1 MKKNLNTILIGC
13 AILFLIATQSFY
25 VVMQPE
31 QAIVL
36 QFGNPVRLIQTPG
49 LKFKVPFIQNVVFY
63 DKRLLNLEPPAQEVV
78 LKDKK
83 RLDVDTFSR
92 YKITE
97 PLTFY
102 KTVRTEYQA
111 QNRLKEIVNS
121 SARNVL
127 ATVTLLELLSEKRTE
142 IMKRISEAVKADAA
156 QIGVEVADVRIRR
169 ADLPIQVSQAINDR
183 MKTERIRE
191 AKGYRAD
198 GEKRAQEIRATADK
212 QATITVANAEKEA
225 QKIKG
230 EGDKKAT
237 EIWNNATSV
246 DPEFY
251 AFYRTLEAY
260 RNSFDEQTSVV
271 LAPEGEFFNYKNAIP
286 SENSTKARVN
296 VKNLINSVDR
306 ASLLITSKIK
316 SPIRCVFEDNT
327 IKISSTTSL
336 GAANDKVSASIDG
349 KRVEIGFNNAYLTDC
364 LKTVDVDEVNIELN
378 GPISPIII
386 RPLEGDSFIFLI
398 IPMRLKNENIG

>member
-271 LAPEGEFFNYKNAIP
+271 LAPEGEFFNYFGK
-286 SENSTKARVN
+286 
-296 VKNLINSVDR
+296 
-306 ASLLITSKIK
+306 SLK
-316 SPIRCVFEDNT
+316 
-327 IKISSTTSL
+327 
-336 GAANDKVSASIDG
+336 
-349 KRVEIGFNNAYLTDC
+349 
-364 LKTVDVDEVNIELN
+364 
-378 GPISPIII
+378 
-386 RPLEGDSFIFLI
+386 
-398 IPMRLKNENIG
+398 

>member
-1 MKKNLNTILIGC
+1 MKKNLSFILIG
-13 AILFLIATQSFY
+13 AAFLLVIAAQSFY
-25 VVMQPE
+25 IVQQPE

-36 QFGNPVRLIQTPG
+36 QFGHPVRLVQEPG
-49 LKFKVPFIQNVVFY
+49 LKIKLPFIQNVVFY

-92 YKITE
+92 YRITK

-102 KTVRTEYQA
+102 KTVRNEYQA
-111 QNRLKEIVNS
+111 QNRLQEIVNS

-127 ATVTLLELLSEKRTE
+127 ATVTLKELLSEKRTE
-142 IMKRISEAVKADAA
+142 IMQRISEAVKADAA
-156 QIGVEVADVRIRR
+156 QLGVEVADVRIRR

-198 GEKRAQEIRATADK
+198 GEKKAQEIRATADK
-212 QATITVANAEKEA
+212 QATITVATAEMEA

-237 EIWNNATSV
+237 EIWNNATKV

-251 AFYRTLEAY
+251 AFYRSLEAY
-260 RNSFDEQTSVV
+260 RNSFDSETSVII
-271 LAPEGEFFNYKNAIP
+271 APEGEFFNYF
-286 SENSTKARVN
+286 SQ
-296 VKNLINSVDR
+296 
-306 ASLLITSKIK
+306 SLK
-316 SPIRCVFEDNT
+316 
-327 IKISSTTSL
+327 
-336 GAANDKVSASIDG
+336 
-349 KRVEIGFNNAYLTDC
+349 
-364 LKTVDVDEVNIELN
+364 
-378 GPISPIII
+378 
-386 RPLEGDSFIFLI
+386 
-398 IPMRLKNENIG
+398 

>member
-1 MKKNLNTILIGC
+1 MKKNLNLIIFGVVFIFVL
-13 AILFLIATQSFY
+13 AMQSFY
-25 VVMQPE
+25 VVQQAE

-36 QFGNPVRLIQTPG
+36 QFGNPVRVVKDAG
-49 LKFKVPFIQNVVFY
+49 LKIKVPFIQKVVFY

-92 YKITE
+92 YRIVE

-102 KTVRTEYQA
+102 KTVRNEYQA

-127 ATVTLLELLSEKRTE
+127 ATVTLLELLSENRTE

-156 QIGVEVADVRIRR
+156 QLGVYVANVRIRR
-169 ADLPIQVSQAINDR
+169 ADLPIGISKAINER

-198 GEKRAQEIRATADK
+198 GEKTAQEIRAKADRE
-212 QATITVANAEKEA
+212 ATITVATAEKEA

-237 EIWNNATSV
+237 EIWTKATNI
-246 DPEFY
+246 DPNFY
-251 AFYRTLEAY
+251 SFYRSLEAY
-260 RNSFDEQTSVV
+260 RNSFDGETSLV
-271 LAPEGEFFNYKNAIP
+271 LAPEGEFFDYFAK
-286 SENSTKARVN
+286 
-296 VKNLINSVDR
+296 
-306 ASLLITSKIK
+306 SLK
-316 SPIRCVFEDNT
+316 
-327 IKISSTTSL
+327 
-336 GAANDKVSASIDG
+336 
-349 KRVEIGFNNAYLTDC
+349 
-364 LKTVDVDEVNIELN
+364 
-378 GPISPIII
+378 
-386 RPLEGDSFIFLI
+386 
-398 IPMRLKNENIG
+398 

>member
-1 MKKNLNTILIGC
+1 MKKNLHYILIG
-13 AILFLIATQSFY
+13 AALVLIIAAQSFY
-25 VVMQPE
+25 IVRQPE

-36 QFGNPVRLIQTPG
+36 QFGDPVRLVQEPG
-49 LKFKVPFIQNVVFY
+49 LKIKVPFIQNVVYY

-92 YKITE
+92 YRITE

-102 KTVRTEYQA
+102 KTVRNEYQA
-111 QNRLKEIVNS
+111 QNRLQEIVNS

-127 ATVTLLELLSEKRTE
+127 ATVTLKELLSEKRNE
-142 IMKRISEAVKADAA
+142 IMKRISQAVKADAA
-156 QIGVEVADVRIRR
+156 QLGVEVADVRIRR
-169 ADLPIQVSQAINDR
+169 ADLPVQVSQAINDR

-198 GEKRAQEIRATADK
+198 GEKAAQEIRATADK

-237 EIWNNATSV
+237 EIWNNATGA

-251 AFYRTLEAY
+251 SFYRSLEAY
-260 RNSFDEQTSVV
+260 RNSFDDETSMVI
-271 LAPEGEFFNYKNAIP
+271 APEGEFFKYFGK
-286 SENSTKARVN
+286 
-296 VKNLINSVDR
+296 
-306 ASLLITSKIK
+306 SLK
-316 SPIRCVFEDNT
+316 
-327 IKISSTTSL
+327 
-336 GAANDKVSASIDG
+336 
-349 KRVEIGFNNAYLTDC
+349 
-364 LKTVDVDEVNIELN
+364 
-378 GPISPIII
+378 
-386 RPLEGDSFIFLI
+386 
-398 IPMRLKNENIG
+398 

>member
-1 MKKNLNTILIGC
+1 MKKHLHIILIGLFV
-13 AILFLIATQSFY
+13 LFLVITQSFY

-36 QFGNPVRLIQTPG
+36 QFGNPVRLVQEPG
-49 LKFKVPFIQNVVFY
+49 LKFKIPFIQNVIFY

-92 YKITE
+92 YRITD

-102 KTVRTEYQA
+102 KTVRNEYQA
-111 QNRLKEIVNS
+111 QNRLQEIVNS

-127 ATVTLLELLSEKRTE
+127 ATVTLLELLSVKRNE
-142 IMKRISEAVKADAA
+142 IMKRISQAVKVDAM
-156 QIGVEVADVRIRR
+156 QLGVEVADVRIRR

-212 QATITVANAEKEA
+212 QATITVADAEKEA

-237 EIWNNATSV
+237 EIWNNATNV

-251 AFYRTLEAY
+251 AFYRSLEAY
-260 RNSFDEQTSVV
+260 RNSFDENTSVV
-271 LAPEGEFFNYKNAIP
+271 LAPEGEFFNYFGK
-286 SENSTKARVN
+286 
-296 VKNLINSVDR
+296 
-306 ASLLITSKIK
+306 SLK
-316 SPIRCVFEDNT
+316 
-327 IKISSTTSL
+327 
-336 GAANDKVSASIDG
+336 
-349 KRVEIGFNNAYLTDC
+349 
-364 LKTVDVDEVNIELN
+364 
-378 GPISPIII
+378 
-386 RPLEGDSFIFLI
+386 
-398 IPMRLKNENIG
+398 

>member
-1 MKKNLNTILIGC
+1 MKKNLHLILIG
-13 AILFLIATQSFY
+13 ALVLLLIVSQSLY

-36 QFGNPVRLIQTPG
+36 QFGDPVRLVQDPG
-49 LKFKVPFIQNVVFY
+49 LKFKLPFIQNVVFY

-92 YKITE
+92 YRITE

-102 KTVRTEYQA
+102 KTVRNEYQA
-111 QNRLKEIVNS
+111 QNRLQEIVNS

-127 ATVTLLELLSEKRTE
+127 ATVTLLELLSEKRNE
-142 IMKRISEAVKADAA
+142 IMKRISQAVKVDAA

-198 GEKRAQEIRATADK
+198 GEKKAQEIMATADK
-212 QATITVANAEKEA
+212 QATITVADAEKEA

-230 EGDKKAT
+230 EGDKQAT
-237 EIWNNATSV
+237 EIWNKATNI

-251 AFYRTLEAY
+251 AFYRSLEAY
-260 RNSFDEQTSVV
+260 RNSFDEETSVV
-271 LAPEGEFFNYKNAIP
+271 LAPEGEFFNYFGK
-286 SENSTKARVN
+286 
-296 VKNLINSVDR
+296 
-306 ASLLITSKIK
+306 SLK
-316 SPIRCVFEDNT
+316 
-327 IKISSTTSL
+327 
-336 GAANDKVSASIDG
+336 
-349 KRVEIGFNNAYLTDC
+349 
-364 LKTVDVDEVNIELN
+364 
-378 GPISPIII
+378 
-386 RPLEGDSFIFLI
+386 
-398 IPMRLKNENIG
+398 

>member
-1 MKKNLNTILIGC
+1 MKKHLHIILIGLFV
-13 AILFLIATQSFY
+13 LFLVITQSFY

-36 QFGNPVRLIQTPG
+36 QFGNPVRLVQEPG
-49 LKFKVPFIQNVVFY
+49 LKFKVPFIQNVIFY

-92 YKITE
+92 YRITE

-102 KTVRTEYQA
+102 KTVRNEYQA
-111 QNRLKEIVNS
+111 QNRLQEIVNS

-127 ATVTLLELLSEKRTE
+127 ATVTLLELLSVKRNE
-142 IMKRISEAVKADAA
+142 IMKRISQAVKVDAM
-156 QIGVEVADVRIRR
+156 QLGVEVADVRIRR

-212 QATITVANAEKEA
+212 QATITVADAEKEA

-237 EIWNNATSV
+237 EIWNNATNV

-251 AFYRTLEAY
+251 AFYRSLEAY
-260 RNSFDEQTSVV
+260 RNSFDENTSVV
-271 LAPEGEFFNYKNAIP
+271 LAPEGEFFNYFGK
-286 SENSTKARVN
+286 
-296 VKNLINSVDR
+296 
-306 ASLLITSKIK
+306 SLK
-316 SPIRCVFEDNT
+316 
-327 IKISSTTSL
+327 
-336 GAANDKVSASIDG
+336 
-349 KRVEIGFNNAYLTDC
+349 
-364 LKTVDVDEVNIELN
+364 
-378 GPISPIII
+378 
-386 RPLEGDSFIFLI
+386 
-398 IPMRLKNENIG
+398 